1 MLQSDYFKSKLLSH
15 LIVGIHVLVWLMFFH
30 IVFDLRGLYYSLTDI
45 LFNDG
50 YAYFDEAF
58 ILMPLILI
66 LFYWNSQCLIPKYV
80 SPKNW
85 LRYIVYLVLSYLLC
99 VGISIGIFWIV
110 EQQRWELQ
118 IDFHE
123 FEDVS
128 YSLFL
133 VVILAS
139 LGRGIT
145 KIALNNA
152 HQVKELKQKHK
163 EAELNYLQAQI
174 NPHFIFNTLNT
185 IYALSDE
192 EGAML
197 TTEAILKFSE
207 LMRYPIHEGHQS
219 SVMLEDELNFINHF
233 IELQK
238 LKLGSDYPICF
249 EKEENLGKV
258 EVIPLCLI
266 PIVENAF
273 KYGVSHRFK
282 SEIIFKVYKSD
293 GYICFETENQIIA
306 SDHIESHQIG
316 IENLKQRLNLFY
328 NGKSKLITNA
338 SSRKFNIKL
347 MIPTVK

>member
-1 MLQSDYFKSKLLSH
+1 MLQPDYYRSKLLSH

-30 IVFDLRGLYYSLTDI
+30 ITFDLRGLYYSLTDVI
-45 LFNDG
+45 FNQSQ
-50 YAYFDEAF
+50 AYFDEAF
-58 ILMPLILI
+58 IFMPLILV
-66 LFYWNSQCLIPKYV
+66 LFYWNSQILIPKYV
-80 SPKNW
+80 SPKSW
-85 LRYIVYLVLSYLLC
+85 LKYIIYLVISYLLC
-99 VGISIGIFWIV
+99 VGISLALFWIV
-110 EQQRWELQ
+110 EQQRWALQ
-118 IDFHE
+118 IDIYE

-133 VVILAS
+133 VVVLAS
-139 LGRGIT
+139 LARGIT

-152 HQVKELKQKHK
+152 HLVKEIKQKHK

-185 IYALSDE
+185 IYALSDK
-192 EGAML
+192 EGAKL

-219 SVMLEDELNFINHF
+219 SVMLEDELNFIDHF

-238 LKLGSDYPICF
+238 LKLGDDYPISF
-249 EKEENLGKV
+249 EKDKNLGKI

-273 KYGVSHRFK
+273 KYGVSHRYK
-282 SEIIFKVYKSD
+282 SEIKFKVYKSN
-293 GYICFETENQIIA
+293 GYVIFECENQIIA
-306 SDHIESHQIG
+306 LDNVVSHQIG
-316 IENLKQRLNLFY
+316 IENLNQRLNLFY
-328 NGKSKLITNA
+328 NGKSKLITNS

-347 MIPTVK
+347 MISSVK